1 MMRVAGRPDNGGMK
15 PVPLEYPLEGEWMVL
30 NSPGS
35 KVPSHGTDSFA
46 STYAFDLLQVDWTQ
60 KSVKFH
66 RKSTLDQILGR
77 VHLNDCYSYG
87 KPIYAPIS
95 GRVVASRDGYPER
108 DPVQPLRDISIAL
121 KNAWFFDPGKQNI
134 QDIAGNF
141 VIIQG
146 EGEWEGVWIFL
157 GHMKTGSVKVKNG
170 DLIESGD
177 LTGNIGHSGNSTA
190 PHLHFQLMDGPDPLT
205 ARGLPSCFR
214 EYELYR
220 DQTWI
225 KVKDGIPKNKDRIRF

>member
-1 MMRVAGRPDNGGMK
+1 
-15 PVPLEYPLEGEWMVL
+15 MVL

-95 GRVVASRDGYPER
+95 AGWLLLVMDTPNGTQYNPSVIF
-108 DPVQPLRDISIAL
+108 PL
-121 KNAWFFDPGKQNI
+121 P
-134 QDIAGNF
+134 
-141 VIIQG
+141 
-146 EGEWEGVWIFL
+146 
-157 GHMKTGSVKVKNG
+157 
-170 DLIESGD
+170 
-177 LTGNIGHSGNSTA
+177 
-190 PHLHFQLMDGPDPLT
+190 
-205 ARGLPSCFR
+205 
-214 EYELYR
+214 
-220 DQTWI
+220 
-225 KVKDGIPKNKDRIRF
+225 